1 MVQMNLFAGQNSD
14 TKNRHVDMGL
24 EGGGAGVN
32 WEDGID
38 IYVLPL

>member
-24 EGGGAGVN
+24 PGGGGVN

>member
-24 EGGGAGVN
+24 GGGGVN